1 MYRQRAVRRQRH
13 FRSPYRYG
21 SRRNRHPGATAQESP
36 YQYWADYNG
45 YAYENEGQLKYWI
58 EFRDEFYL
66 HCLFRSGEPEFY
78 EEVYTLYPN
87 REAQN
92 TQQLAISTVKDASGN
107 DITYRF
113 ESLDFLFSGEG
124 NVLMRVRRDEQT
136 LAGGA
141 EDNLLTGEYAL
152 TPREENTLE
161 QLCALAQEHYKRNY
175 DFYPPEVAFTDNG
188 DGTYTL
194 HLYENVDLGEG
205 VYHTATSAWYMVDS
219 YGVGIDESTGKVIEL
234 DR

>member
-1 MYRQRAVRRQRH
+1 MTFQTILNDYLAQLGCTARELSAVSGIFDRLIDMDAGETGI
-13 FRSPYRYG
+13 PE
-21 SRRNRHPGATAQESP
+21 PTAQESP

-87 REAQN
+87 REAPN
-92 TQQLAISTVKDASGN
+92 AQQLPISTVKDASGN

-113 ESLDFLFSGEG
+113 KSLDFLFDGEG

-136 LAGGA
+136 
-141 EDNLLTGEYAL
+141 
-152 TPREENTLE
+152 R
-161 QLCALAQEHYKRNY
+161 
-175 DFYPPEVAFTDNG
+175 PEVRRTTF
-188 DGTYTL
+188 
-194 HLYENVDLGEG
+194 
-205 VYHTATSAWYMVDS
+205 
-219 YGVGIDESTGKVIEL
+219 
-234 DR
+234 